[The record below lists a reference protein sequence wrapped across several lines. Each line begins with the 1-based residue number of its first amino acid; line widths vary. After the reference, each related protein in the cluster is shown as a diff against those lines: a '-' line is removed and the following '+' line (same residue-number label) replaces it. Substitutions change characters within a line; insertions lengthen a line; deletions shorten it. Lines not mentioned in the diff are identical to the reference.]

1 LDEFRK
7 LRVERRKLA
16 KAIISVERDMAP
28 DLKIEEEVKGE
39 LDAGVKGNP
48 YFEGLDISDSSLGS
62 V

>member
-1 LDEFRK
+1 
-7 LRVERRKLA
+7 VERRKLA